1 MYRTAIA
8 MLSHREVTLFA
19 LRQGRNGGFGAFL
32 SFFGPTS
39 AIFLVLKL
47 RQLEEAL
54 LSAFF

>member
-1 MYRTAIA
+1 

-39 AIFLVLKL
+39 AIF
-47 RQLEEAL
+47 
-54 LSAFF
+54 